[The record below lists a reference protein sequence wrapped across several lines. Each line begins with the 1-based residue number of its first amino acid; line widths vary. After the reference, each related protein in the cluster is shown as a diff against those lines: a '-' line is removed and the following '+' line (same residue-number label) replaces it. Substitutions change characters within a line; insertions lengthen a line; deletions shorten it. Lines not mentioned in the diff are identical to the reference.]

1 MSSSYSSIIV
11 VHSVGGEQMS
21 QTNEENQSSTSTT
34 DSPDGLAEHF
44 LDL

>member
-21 QTNEENQSSTSTT
+21 QTNEENLLPQQQAPLLAWQNTS
-34 DSPDGLAEHF
+34 
-44 LDL
+44 